1 MRCSQLL
8 GERRWGMNIFDWLN
22 EAFESKEP
30 KEQPQS
36 ANPEQQEEQVKPKP
50 KLYTAEDVQRDLAAM
65 VLMFLSD
72 IRQEIDRKDVPMAI
86 LRDDALLSEFG
97 FSNAKNTLIARGVK
111 KSVADHNKAYE
122 EKKSALAFMGD
133 VWKKFGEDAMVVRY
147 DQFFEILEKYDMVC
161 GTFDRYTGAIPKEA
175 LDILSNLKGIW
186 KKGEFSQKYG
196 MAYICASTFDYRN
209 ESSLVHLRK
218 RMRMPFTVADES
230 VMEQLRKL
238 TFIQALSTYN
248 ASLGSINDTLF
259 IAAPAAD
266 MKPLPIKITFSA
278 AKKAGE
284 DAVAAERRIS
294 PESVRYD
301 WQREYT
307 STRAIRQ
314 EEKRL
319 QALIEKS
326 DIPRYCKCDF
336 IKTPP
341 LPERKVY
348 DPFICSLTPHGVLIH
363 AKWGA
368 EAEDATIK
376 RYEQLRDAVL
386 EKGGKQ

>member
-1 MRCSQLL
+1 MA
-8 GERRWGMNIFDWLN
+8 NFFDWLN
-22 EAFESKEP
+22 KAFEGDS
-30 KEQPQS
+30 
-36 ANPEQQEEQVKPKP
+36 PEQDTAEIRTARKDIYQNTVTAVEPPIVVKS
-50 KLYTAEDVQRDLAAM
+50 KLYTAENVHRDLTVKM
-65 VLMFLSD
+65 LLFLTD
-72 IRQEIDRKDVPMAI
+72 IQQKIERKEIPAVVQNDS
-86 LRDDALLSEFG
+86 ALLSEFG
-97 FSNAKNTLIARGVK
+97 FSNAKNTQIANDIK
-111 KSVADHNKAYE
+111 KNIAAHNKAYE
-122 EKKSALAFMGD
+122 EKKSALAFMEE
-133 VWKKFGEDAMVVRY
+133 VWQKFGEEAMVVRY
-147 DQFFEILEKYDMVC
+147 DHFFEILEKYDMVC
-161 GTFDRYTGAIPKEA
+161 GTFDRYTGTIPKEA

-186 KKGEFSQKYG
+186 EKGEFSQKYG
-196 MAYICASTFDYRN
+196 MAYIYASTFDYRN

-248 ASLGSINDTLF
+248 ASLGSINDALF

-278 AKKAGE
+278 AEKAGE
-284 DAVAAERRIS
+284 DAVAAERSIS
-294 PESVRYD
+294 PKSVRYS

-307 STRAIRQ
+307 SSHAIRK
-314 EEKRL
+314 EKERL
-319 QALIEKS
+319 QAIIEES

-336 IKTPP
+336 IKTQP

-348 DPFICSLTPHGVLIH
+348 DPFICSLTHYGVLIH

-376 RYEQLRDAVL
+376 RYEQLRDAIIG
-386 EKGGKQ
+386 KGGIA